1 MSPPT
6 APTSSADFEDQV
18 AAALHR
24 RADPVTADDGARA
37 AIDRRIAHRTRIR
50 RARRVGVAAIAAV
63 VLLAGALALAQRGHH
78 DASVVT
84 VPDPTLPD
92 TTERAAVQ
100 LPQLGLPASLEGTH
114 IYDYSPGRS
123 VGIALSATATH
134 AEERPAGVSGPPGFP
149 VGSARVRVTVTDLSP
164 EQVLE
169 LNGPQDA
176 VATGTMNGLA
186 VLSRSI
192 DPLFGGSR
200 LGEALWAPA
209 PGVVA
214 ALDLAVPSGVVDA
227 GAKAVALAGQLV
239 ELDDVA
245 WQSLLNP
252 DSSSEWLGLSGS
264 VGRGEIVSF
273 DPGGGSGLLVQVLD
287 VPGRPVGTYRLSG
300 GPLGGDDADMADT
313 PDVLDHVAVRGTV
326 GLVFS
331 YPRYATTTFP
341 YSESLVW
348 VEGGTRYTLD
358 FTNDSTDVAAAAL
371 ADQLKVLTSDEW
383 HDLLFPTTLRT
394 DLVPMTDLAATIGT
408 TTTTGG

>member
-1 MSPPT
+1 
-6 APTSSADFEDQV
+6 
-18 AAALHR
+18 
-24 RADPVTADDGARA
+24 
-37 AIDRRIAHRTRIR
+37 
-50 RARRVGVAAIAAV
+50 
-63 VLLAGALALAQRGHH
+63 
-78 DASVVT
+78 
-84 VPDPTLPD
+84 
-92 TTERAAVQ
+92 
-100 LPQLGLPASLEGTH
+100 
-114 IYDYSPGRS
+114 
-123 VGIALSATATH
+123 
-134 AEERPAGVSGPPGFP
+134 
-149 VGSARVRVTVTDLSP
+149 
-164 EQVLE
+164 
-169 LNGPQDA
+169 
-176 VATGTMNGLA
+176 
-186 VLSRSI
+186 
-192 DPLFGGSR
+192 
-200 LGEALWAPA
+200 
-209 PGVVA
+209 
-214 ALDLAVPSGVVDA
+214 VPSGVVDA